1 MMHRKQLCTSH
12 GCREGADMD
21 SVPDVAARAA
31 AASQA
36 AAAAQQGFTSQVQPA
51 RCSVTAAPR

>member
-1 MMHRKQLCTSH
+1 
-12 GCREGADMD
+12 MD

-36 AAAAQQGFTSQVQPA
+36 AAAAQQGFTSQVSLEP
-51 RCSVTAAPR
+51 VLPPGKLEAAP